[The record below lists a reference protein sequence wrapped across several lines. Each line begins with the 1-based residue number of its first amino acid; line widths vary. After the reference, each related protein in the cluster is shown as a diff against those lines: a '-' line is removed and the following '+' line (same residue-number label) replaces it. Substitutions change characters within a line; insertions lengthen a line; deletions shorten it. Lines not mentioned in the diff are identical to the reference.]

1 LKLKEIRKARGW
13 TQQTLSDKSGV
24 GRGMIARIET
34 GATAEPTV
42 STLIKLANALG
53 VTIDELVDKSA

>member
-1 LKLKEIRKARGW
+1 MKLREIRKARGW
-13 TQQTLSDKSGV
+13 TQQMLSEKSGV
-24 GRGMIARIET
+24 NRVLITRIET
-34 GATAEPTV
+34 GSTAEPAI